1 MSLKKLVR
9 LPGTLA
15 FRLTLWYAFIFT
27 LTSLGAFLLFNFLI
41 NTGLRERTDQDLLAE
56 VSELSSHLAL
66 KGLDVVELDIVQDA
80 ESSGV
85 DRMFLRVLSLDGE
98 ELVSSNMT
106 SWTNVATNRIALKRL
121 TSGESHVFETLT
133 MPQLPHKVRILYGII
148 GPDKLVQIGKSLEDD
163 QRFMGAFR
171 ERFFVVMATL
181 MVFGGLIGW
190 FMARRAMSGIEEVT
204 RTAVEIS
211 AGAIERRVPLK
222 SRGTEIDSLATT
234 FNDMLDRIHGLIHGM
249 REMTDNIAHDLRS
262 PITRIRGVA
271 EMALTSGESMDEYE
285 NMAANTIE
293 ECDRLLEMIETMLD
307 ISELEA
313 GAGNLAMEEVDIARV
328 VEDACELF
336 QPSAE
341 DKGVTI
347 VAELPTS
354 SRVYGDIQRL
364 QRMVA
369 NLLDNA
375 IKYTPSKGTVTA
387 AINGEH
393 GQVFLA
399 VSDTGIGISGE
410 DLSNVFERFYRCDP
424 SRSEAGVGLGLSL
437 VMAIARSHGGD
448 VAATSH
454 PGKGSTFTVN
464 LPRPHNSR
472 T

>member
-41 NTGLRERTDQDLLAE
+41 SSGLRERTDQDLLAE

-106 SWTNVATNRIALKRL
+106 SWTNVATNRVALKRL

-133 MPQLPHKVRILYGII
+133 MPQLPYKVRILYGII

-171 ERFFVVMATL
+171 ERFFVMMATL

-190 FMARRAMSGIEEVT
+190 FMARRALSGIEEVT
-204 RTAVEIS
+204 RTAVKIS

-234 FNDMLDRIHGLIHGM
+234 FNDMLDRIHGLIYGM
-249 REMTDNIAHDLRS
+249 REMTDNIAHGGCRDG
-262 PITRIRGVA
+262 P
-271 EMALTSGESMDEYE
+271 
-285 NMAANTIE
+285 
-293 ECDRLLEMIETMLD
+293 DRW
-307 ISELEA
+307 
-313 GAGNLAMEEVDIARV
+313 
-328 VEDACELF
+328 
-336 QPSAE
+336 
-341 DKGVTI
+341 
-347 VAELPTS
+347 
-354 SRVYGDIQRL
+354 
-364 QRMVA
+364 
-369 NLLDNA
+369 
-375 IKYTPSKGTVTA
+375 
-387 AINGEH
+387 
-393 GQVFLA
+393 
-399 VSDTGIGISGE
+399 
-410 DLSNVFERFYRCDP
+410 
-424 SRSEAGVGLGLSL
+424 
-437 VMAIARSHGGD
+437 
-448 VAATSH
+448 
-454 PGKGSTFTVN
+454 
-464 LPRPHNSR
+464 
-472 T
+472 

>member
-41 NTGLRERTDQDLLAE
+41 TSGLRERTDQDLLAE

-66 KGLDVVELDIVQDA
+66 KRLDVVELDIVQDA

-98 ELVSSNMT
+98 ELVSSDMT
-106 SWTNVATNRIALKRL
+106 SWKNVATNRVALKRL

-133 MPQLPHKVRILYGII
+133 MPQLQHKVRILYGII
-148 GPDKLVQIGKSLEDD
+148 GPGKIVQIGKSLEDD

-171 ERFFVVMATL
+171 ERFFIMMATL
-181 MVFGGLIGW
+181 MVVGGLIGW
-190 FMARRAMSGIEEVT
+190 FMARRALSGIEEVT
-204 RTAVEIS
+204 QTAEEIS

-222 SRGTEIDSLATT
+222 ARGAEVDRLATT
-234 FNDMLDRIHGLIHGM
+234 FNSMLDRIHALLHGM

-271 EMALTSGESMDEYE
+271 EMTLTSGESMDEYE

-293 ECDRLLEMIETMLD
+293 ECDRLLEMIETMLA

-313 GAGNLAMEEVDIARV
+313 GAGNLAMAEVDMAGV

-336 QPSAE
+336 QPPAE
-341 DKGVTI
+341 DNGIAV
-347 VAELPTS
+347 VVEVPTGAL
-354 SRVYGDIQRL
+354 VYGDIQRL
-364 QRMVA
+364 QRLVA

-375 IKYTPSKGTVTA
+375 IKYTPPEGTVTVSTD
-387 AINGEH
+387 GDKSM
-393 GQVFLA
+393 VF
-399 VSDTGIGISGE
+399 VEVKDTGIGISGE
-410 DLSNVFERFYRCDP
+410 DFSNIFERFYRCDP
-424 SRSEAGVGLGLSL
+424 SRSDAGVGLGLSL

-448 VAATSH
+448 VAITSS
-454 PGKGSTFTVN
+454 PGKGTTFTVS
-464 LPRPHNSR
+464 LPRKSFSQ
-472 T
+472 